1 MSARSKGKAMKKWD
15 GVQVDS
21 QLSIVARGRD
31 DTQTYMDA
39 WEELARR
46 WDAHEVMLEAL
57 RGVAGW
63 VDPKLDP
70 LAGVALNKARAAI
83 AAAEGK

>member
-1 MSARSKGKAMKKWD
+1 MKKWD

-31 DTQTYMDA
+31 DTQTYVDA

-57 RGVAGW
+57 RAV
-63 VDPKLDP
+63 
-70 LAGVALNKARAAI
+70 LAYSNGFDSINGSHAKRLADAAI
-83 AAAEGK
+83 RAAEGK

>member
-1 MSARSKGKAMKKWD
+1 MKKWD

-31 DTQTYMDA
+31 DTQTYVDA

-46 WDAHEVMLEAL
+46 WDAHTAMKEAL
-57 RGVAGW
+57 TNLLDWYDMDEGDLRPLMNAARIILAE
-63 VDPKLDP
+63 VD
-70 LAGVALNKARAAI
+70 GKAVS
-83 AAAEGK
+83 E